1 MNKGILKLSFQT
13 AYMMAILHP
22 LKTSTLSGW
31 ALFRAN
37 IGKNVYEFVVFI
49 FLPICNTYRDEFI

>member
-22 LKTSTLSGW
+22 LKASTLSGW
-31 ALFRAN
+31 ILVTENF
-37 IGKNVYEFVVFI
+37 GKNVHEFVVFI
-49 FLPICNTYRDEFI
+49 FVSYIHNI